1 MSVCIFVFK
10 IFIFFSCIIR
20 LIGATR
26 RKKTEEVGGNAKV
39 KLGKDVSRKRDK
51 LSVSE
56 MLASMGHKPDKPRKG
71 SSSLSSGA
79 KPRAKA
85 PKKVASYTDGI
96 DIPPSDEEE
105 EIVSEEEQQ
114 SIGSQKRLPWQDKAE
129 VKPLEVVASDKE
141 LKKPCCRTGPD
152 GRL

>member
-1 MSVCIFVFK
+1 MLL
-10 IFIFFSCIIR
+10 